1 MHRVSEEFLKSFF
14 FIVSCFKHYVN
25 LFKTIVNLFSYGKK
39 QRISTLYENNHYIIP
54 HIKKLL
60 IFQCIFLFLPQDIHK
75 KSYLF
80 HKLKDMKS
88 WYSGNNYN
96 LRNYSQAFLK
106 ALHCT
111 CLTRFRVFLRFWVS
125 RILNMSLVLKM
136 QRLWVYQSSEY
147 ASVTQGNW
155 ICQNISGFV
164 WICRNMSKYAWI
176 CRNLCEELLLYV
188 SLFPHLFY
196 NPFLHEHVV
205 TYLNVYKTLEVTV
218 WRNMR
223 LFSWRDTIWFVL
235 SSWKYLIVFYFRL
248 NILTSKILI
257 CRYIS
262 EPMDRGGRVVMTDH
276 QSRDTLLVFCFSL
289 VKTCKEIT

>member
-14 FIVSCFKHYVN
+14 FIVSCFKHCVN

-60 IFQCIFLFLPQDIHK
+60 IFQCTFLFLPQDIHK

-88 WYSGNNYN
+88 WYSENNYN

-111 CLTRFRVFLRFWVS
+111 CLTRFRVFLWFWVS

-164 WICRNMSKYAWI
+164 WICRNMPKYAWI
-176 CRNLCEELLLYV
+176 CRNIREYAEICVNMPKSVWRAFALRFPV
-188 SLFPHLFY
+188 SPFVLQSLPTWTRGYLFERLQDTRGYSLKEHEVV
-196 NPFLHEHVV
+196 FLKRHNLICFEQ
-205 TYLNVYKTLEVTV
+205 LEVF
-218 WRNMR
+218 NCF
-223 LFSWRDTIWFVL
+223 LF
-235 SSWKYLIVFYFRL
+235 
-248 NILTSKILI
+248 
-257 CRYIS
+257 
-262 EPMDRGGRVVMTDH
+262 
-276 QSRDTLLVFCFSL
+276 
-289 VKTCKEIT
+289 